1 LTALQQG
8 VYDAHSSEETSKLLG
23 LQRSETV
30 KLTIGHIE
38 ALMFNPARGGFG
50 YLGCREY
57 MTGKQKAY
65 GDRQLVK
72 FANANGWDMS
82 DLFYWADSKAG
93 RWFGDAIVGGGK
105 PTVQVD

>member
-1 LTALQQG
+1 M
-8 VYDAHSSEETSKLLG
+8 
-23 LQRSETV
+23 
-30 KLTIGHIE
+30 KLTKEHIA

-65 GDRQLVK
+65 GDRQLLK

-93 RWFGDAIVGGGK
+93 RWFGGGGGGGDRRAH
-105 PTVQVD
+105 V

>member
-1 LTALQQG
+1 
-8 VYDAHSSEETSKLLG
+8 
-23 LQRSETV
+23 
-30 KLTIGHIE
+30 
-38 ALMFNPARGGFG
+38 
-50 YLGCREY
+50 

-105 PTVQVD
+105 PTVQAD

>member
-1 LTALQQG
+1 MKA
-8 VYDAHSSEETSKLLG
+8 S
-23 LQRSETV
+23 

-65 GDRQLVK
+65 GDRQLLK
-72 FANANGWDMS
+72 FANANGWDLS

-105 PTVQVD
+105 PLVQAD